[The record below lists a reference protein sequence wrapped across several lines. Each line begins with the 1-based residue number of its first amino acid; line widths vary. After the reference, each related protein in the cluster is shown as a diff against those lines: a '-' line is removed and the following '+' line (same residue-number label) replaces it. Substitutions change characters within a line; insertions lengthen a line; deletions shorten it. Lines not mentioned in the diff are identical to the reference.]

1 MPPPIPSGS
10 ARQRQGSGAGPPVR
24 FLAPLPH
31 RGAGVVAGDAAPP
44 LARLLAS
51 AVSLLPPTA
60 TSHEAPPS
68 DLTPAGAP
76 LEAAFVW
83 ADGEAGCDPRLSLD
97 PAPGARPD
105 TRLATALSL
114 CQTGAG
120 TELAPTAL
128 RLVKRLSCWQR
139 QAGARYG
146 AWAGLREAPSGGLAA
161 KLYLELAQMTKANGR
176 PLWAAF
182 EERLAGAPPVLAGR
196 NLRPTMLGVTPDAG
210 LLELYYRTDPLFPGD
225 LDTLMTRFGLAPRGQ
240 ELRRL
245 IERLT
250 GRSVR
255 FEIPSNDI
263 GFSVAFRM
271 AADGRAQA
279 AAFTFYSN
287 AAALLGPDARIADA
301 LLVEGAARGWD
312 MTDYEQ
318 AFAAS
323 STLGR
328 EGEVPLQ
335 RHGLVG
341 MVLAPD
347 AAPRMTATLAVPAPH
362 AGGAHHG

>member
-10 ARQRQGSGAGPPVR
+10 ARRRRDLGAEPPVR
-24 FLAPLPH
+24 LLAPLPNV
-31 RGAGVVAGDAAPP
+31 GVGTVPAAAASS
-44 LARLLAS
+44 LDRLLA
-51 AVSLLPPTA
+51 AVSLLSPAA
-60 TSHEAPPS
+60 TSHKAPPS

-105 TRLATALSL
+105 TRLAAALSL
-114 CQTGAG
+114 CRTGAG
-120 TELAPTAL
+120 TALAPAAL
-128 RLVKRLSCWQR
+128 RLVERLSCWQR

-161 KLYLELAQMTKANGR
+161 KLYLELPQATKANGR
-176 PLWAAF
+176 PLWAAL
-182 EERLAGAPPVLAGR
+182 EERLAGAPPVLVGR
-196 NLRPTMLGVTPDAG
+196 NLRPTMLGVTPDG
-210 LLELYYRTDPLFPGD
+210 SLLELYYRADPLFPGD
-225 LDTLMTRFGLAPRGQ
+225 LDTLMARFDLAPRGH
-240 ELRRL
+240 EVRRL

-255 FEIPSNDI
+255 FEIPSSDI

-271 AADGRAQA
+271 AADGRSQA
-279 AAFTFYSN
+279 VAFTFYSN

-312 MTDYEQ
+312 MTAYEQ
-318 AFAAS
+318 AFAGSAA
-323 STLGR
+323 LR
-328 EGEVPLQ
+328 RAGEVPLQ
-335 RHGLVG
+335 RHGLLG
-341 MVLAPD
+341 IVLAAD
-347 AAPRMTATLAVPAPH
+347 APPRVTATLAVPVPP
-362 AGGAHHG
+362 AGGRHA